1 MTACTP
7 STNPIETITLLETST
22 PVLPIYGLLLSP
34 DKLMRIQSYDWKTY
48 QIISRDENIVWS
60 FTYDTNKYEK
70 FGVDPALPI
79 FRDAGWHPVYWS
91 QDGKFIYMAVLH
103 GGEGSS
109 TKFFGNAFTD
119 GDGIFRIN
127 VETGELA
134 EIIPEIYPGYYAFS
148 FSYDGKLLVYAN
160 QTETPVKVKL
170 LNLITFQ
177 EETIITGEVDVL
189 EIGAFGWSPN
199 QDRLVYSELKQK
211 YDIFVLELANL
222 GKQSIVKD
230 FERHLSFENWAGK
243 NKVYYHDTHRAV
255 WELDLKSKMLMPL
268 AVPTLTLSP

>member
-1 MTACTP
+1 M
-7 STNPIETITLLETST
+7 ETST
-22 PVLPIYGLLLSP
+22 PVPPIYGLMLSP
-34 DKLMRIQSYDWKTY
+34 DKSMRVQSFDWKTY
-48 QIISRDENIVWS
+48 QIISRDETILRS
-60 FTYDTNKYEK
+60 FTYDTNKYER

-79 FRDAGWHPVYWS
+79 FREAGWHPVYWS

-103 GGEGSS
+103 AGEGSS
-109 TKFFGNAFTD
+109 TKFFGNAFSD

-189 EIGAFGWSPN
+189 EIGAFGWSAN
-199 QDRLVYSELKQK
+199 QDRLVYSKLKQK
-211 YDIFVLELANL
+211 YDIYVLELANL
-222 GKQSIVKD
+222 EQQSIVKD
-230 FERHLSFENWAGK
+230 FEHHLSFEKWTGN

-255 WELDLKSKMLMPL
+255 WELDLKSKILMPL